1 MRKIAA
7 LTSLLVLEG
16 CTVFGIRSG
25 TPQPGYTITG
35 QIGAVQLRAYAKHLA
50 AETTVAGGE
59 IDSRSTGFR
68 RLASY
73 IFGANTKP
81 GGGSGKI
88 QMTAPVEQ
96 DGASGRRIAMTAP
109 VAQQGGDGRWTIRF
123 FLPSGMTMA
132 TAPRPRDPSVHLV
145 EVPAVTMAVLRF
157 SGSPGARAVAAHS
170 ERLLA
175 ILADSPWKPDGP
187 VVAWFYD
194 PPWTLPWLRR
204 NEVAVPVEHRERR

>member
-1 MRKIAA
+1 MRKIIAV
-7 LTSLLVLEG
+7 TSLLVLGG

-25 TPQPGYTITG
+25 TPQPGYTVTG
-35 QIGAVQLRAYAKHLA
+35 QLGAVQLRAYGPRLA
-50 AETTVAGGE
+50 AETTVEGGE
-59 IDSRSTGFR
+59 IASRSTGFR

-73 IFGANTKP
+73 IFGANTKH

-88 QMTAPVEQ
+88 AMTAPVEQ
-96 DGASGRRIAMTAP
+96 DGTDGSRITMTAP
-109 VAQQGGDGRWTIRF
+109 VAQQRSDGGWTIRF
-123 FLPSGMTMA
+123 FLPAGMTVA
-132 TAPRPRDPSVHLV
+132 TAPRPLDPLVHLA
-145 EVPAVTMAVLRF
+145 EVPAATMAVLRF

-175 ILADSPWKPDGP
+175 ILARSPWKPDGH

-204 NEVAVPVEHRERR
+204 NEVAVPVERR

>member
-7 LTSLLVLEG
+7 LTSLLVLGG

-25 TPQPGYTITG
+25 TPQPDYTVTG
-35 QIGAVQLRAYAKHLA
+35 RVGAVQLRAYGPRLA
-50 AETTVAGGE
+50 AETTVKGGE
-59 IDSRSTGFR
+59 IDSRSIGFR

-88 QMTAPVEQ
+88 AMTAPVEQ
-96 DGASGRRIAMTAP
+96 DGAGSSRIAMTAP
-109 VAQQGGDGRWTIRF
+109 VAQQGGDDSWTIRF
-123 FLPSGMTMA
+123 FLPAGMTMA
-132 TAPRPRDPSVHLV
+132 TAPRPRDPLVHLV

-157 SGSPGARAVAAHS
+157 SGSPGARVVAAHS

-175 ILADSPWKPDGP
+175 TLAHSPWKPDGR

-204 NEVAVPVEHRERR
+204 NEVAVPVERR

>member
-7 LTSLLVLEG
+7 LPTLLFLGG

-25 TPQPGYTITG
+25 TPQPGYSVTG
-35 QIGAVQLRAYAKHLA
+35 QVGAVQLRAYAARLA
-50 AETTVAGGE
+50 AETTVSGGE

-68 RLASY
+68 RLAAY

-88 QMTAPVEQ
+88 AMTAPVEQ
-96 DGASGRRIAMTAP
+96 DGAGGSRIAMTSP
-109 VAQQGGDGRWTIRF
+109 VAQQGGNGSWTIRF
-123 FLPSGMTMA
+123 FMPAGMTMA
-132 TAPRPRDPSVHLV
+132 TAPRPRDPMVHLV

-157 SGSPGARAVAAHS
+157 SGSPGAHAVATHS

-175 ILADSPWKPDGP
+175 TLAHSPWKPEGR

-204 NEVAVPVEHRERR
+204 NEVAVPVERR